1 MRTKT
6 VSTAEFIRH
15 FGRFH
20 DEAQREPITLTKH
33 GRASVVVL
41 SAETFERLM
50 RNDDPRR
57 VFGPGETPPDL
68 AKLLVDELDRQSA
81 EYQAGKHE

>member
-1 MRTKT
+1 
-6 VSTAEFIRH
+6 
-15 FGRFH
+15 
-20 DEAQREPITLTKH
+20 
-33 GRASVVVL
+33 
-41 SAETFERLM
+41 M